1 MGKKNTRQSSSYEP
15 TGCRSPEGVGLHQ
28 ESRENLRNFAS
39 SAWFLLL
46 SSVVVVVVVVVVVI
60 IIIIIIIKM

>member
-1 MGKKNTRQSSSYEP
+1 MGKKNRRHSSSYEP
-15 TGCRSPEGVGLHQ
+15 TGCGYPEGVGFHQ

-46 SSVVVVVVVVVVVI
+46 SFAVII